1 MKTNKRA
8 KRDAKELFR
17 LCLVNDRLDEDRT
30 REVVRHLA
38 ASGYRNS
45 PVVLAHLVRLVR
57 LDREQHTAK
66 IESAVPLPGDLRGSI
81 RSDLTRRYGD
91 GLVISFVQRPEL
103 IGGIRIQVGSDV
115 FDGSVLA
122 GLKALENSF

>member
-30 REVVRHLA
+30 REVVRHLV

-57 LDREQHTAK
+57 LDRDQHTAK